1 MAIKPKLKACVLAL
15 MLALPLSAGAVGLG
29 RLNVLSGLGQP
40 FRAEIDLVS
49 VPAGE
54 SEGLLARLASPEA
67 FAQAQVAYPPASLGL
82 RFVVN
87 KRANGQH
94 VVLISS
100 SQSISEP
107 FLDLLVDLS
116 WSGGRIQRDY
126 TALIDPPGYASSAA
140 AANNAA
146 KQGESFAPAVL
157 PGTRRKGA
165 VLNSKKVD
173 EASAASSAQA
183 EKKADSNQYKVKA
196 GDTLSSVA
204 RQSDAEGVTLEQM
217 LVGLYR
223 QNPDAFDGNMNRLR
237 RGKILNI
244 PSKNDLQSL
253 PAREAGAEVRLQ
265 AKDWQAYRS
274 KVAEAVQ
281 KQPAVAGNEPAN
293 AGRITP
299 KVEEK
304 VKPGNANQDVLKLS
318 KGEAPGKAK
327 PGQQGEQARIRALE
341 EEVAA
346 RQKGL
351 DESNQRVAALQKNL
365 HDMEK
370 LLALKSRVGA
380 EMQKASKPGE
390 APVPTAVATP
400 VPADVPA
407 PAELPVA
414 SAVVDTPIASAAIGE
429 VDASAVVAETPKVRR
444 RIAIPAPVPEP
455 ESDVMDVVFDNA
467 LPIGGGLAAL
477 LLGGVGLWWAR
488 RRKNGNTFADS
499 ILTGG
504 DLKSNTLLGNTGG
517 AVISTQPTENSFL
530 TDFSRQGLGTID
542 TDEVDPIA
550 EAEVYMAYD
559 RNEQAEEILR
569 DALLKDPARHEI
581 RMKLLEIFAA
591 KKDPTSYE
599 EIAADLYT
607 MTSGKGA
614 QWEQAAYQGNV
625 LDPDNPLYKRVE
637 PVAVA
642 GAASAVAVAAVAA
655 TSMNLAKGA
664 DKPLDDFDLPLDE
677 LPVVAAGKVSDFD
690 SLMSENIAEVPSQ
703 QDSLTD
709 LDLSLDF
716 DMGNTVAMTPA
727 DEPMLDIDPTAADL
741 DDLLPEVPAESLPAT
756 ESFDMG
762 IDFGL
767 DDFLVPEDAK
777 KPEAALDLSQDDGET
792 MLALDMPVDFSAS
805 NVSKAEA
812 PKDPFDLDFD
822 GLEGLDTLPVVEP
835 LPKLSPVLPDL
846 DLGELPAINDVIE
859 APAALDD
866 IFDAP
871 ALGAEEVLEASS
883 ADDGL
888 GLDFDFSL
896 DTPLEITAPNVL
908 VEESIDLAEM
918 NLDFAADAGTSAD
931 PTLNFSGDDPVQT
944 KIDLA
949 KAYVDMGDTEGAREI
964 LQEAMGEGNPEQQK
978 QAQALL
984 GNL

>member
-1 MAIKPKLKACVLAL
+1 

-49 VPAGE
+49 VQAGE

-116 WSGGRIQRDY
+116 WSGGKIQRDY

-140 AANNAA
+140 AANNTA
-146 KQGESFAPAVL
+146 KRGESFAPAVL

-165 VLNSKKVD
+165 VLNPKKAD
-173 EASAASSAQA
+173 AASSAQA
-183 EKKADSNQYKVKA
+183 EKTADGNQYKVKA

-204 RQSDAEGVTLEQM
+204 RQADAEGVTLEQM

-370 LLALKSRVGA
+370 LLALKSRAGA
-380 EMQKASKPGE
+380 EMQKASKPSD

-407 PAELPVA
+407 PAELPAA
-414 SAVVDTPIASAAIGE
+414 SAVVDTPIASAAVGA
-429 VDASAVVAETPKVRR
+429 VDASAVVAEAPKARR
-444 RIAIPAPVPEP
+444 RVAIPAPVPEP
-455 ESDVMDVVFDNA
+455 EPDAMDVVFENA
-467 LPIGGGLAAL
+467 LPIGGGLAVL

-637 PVAVA
+637 PAAVAVA

-664 DKPLDDFDLPLDE
+664 DQPLDNFDLPLDE
-677 LPVVAAGKVSDFD
+677 LPSAAAGKVSDFD
-690 SLMSENIAEVPSQ
+690 SLMSENIAEAPSQ

-716 DMGNTVAMTPA
+716 DMGDTVAMTPA
-727 DEPMLDIDPTAADL
+727 DEAMLDVDPLLGMGQAKNDLSTADL
-741 DDLLPEVPAESLPAT
+741 DGLNDLLPEAPAESLPVP

-767 DDFLVPEDAK
+767 DDFLVPEEAK
-777 KPEAALDLSQDDGET
+777 KPEATLDLPQNDGET

-805 NVSKAEA
+805 NASKVDVS
-812 PKDPFDLDFD
+812 KDPFDLDFD
-822 GLEGLDTLPVVEP
+822 GLEGLDALPAVEP
-835 LPKLSPVLPDL
+835 LPELSPALPDL
-846 DLGELPAINDVIE
+846 DLGEVPAIDDVIE

-866 IFDAP
+866 VFDVP
-871 ALGAEEVLEASS
+871 ALGTEEVLEASS

-896 DTPLEITAPNVL
+896 DTPLEISAPDVTA
-908 VEESIDLAEM
+908 EESIDLAEM
-918 NLDFAADAGTSAD
+918 NLDFAADAGMSAD